1 MQVNQVHYS
10 TPQFSVLS
18 QDEREMIFK
27 GALEVMERVGGKFY
41 NEEAIEL
48 FKNSDALVT
57 DDNLVKIPASMTIR
71 ALNDSPN
78 KITLVSR
85 DGERNLHLG
94 RNEVYF
100 GTGSDC
106 PFIYCRETG
115 ERRRYTRNDVY
126 DAARVVDSLSNVDF
140 FMSHGLASDV
150 PHDET
155 YDRHQYFSMVKGT
168 KKPLVITAVDKE
180 GLKDIYEMQLLISGS
195 ESNFRLNPNF
205 AVYIEPSSPLAHSN
219 ECLEKLLF
227 CAEKSIPSI
236 YTPCPSAGATA
247 PASLAGMLVQTLAE
261 SLQGMVLAH
270 LKKPGMPFIMGGVVT
285 IMDMKTSNYCYGAP
299 EMSLSSAAL
308 TDVSKYLD
316 LPMFST
322 AGCTDARVVDE
333 QAALEAQISIE
344 TAFLS
349 GASLVHDV
357 GYLDSGLN
365 GSLEMLVL
373 CDEIIGMVK
382 HLGKGITVDEN
393 HLAADLIDEVGPG
406 GNFLTTSHTR
416 QHYKNEFYF
425 PKLLDRHNIE
435 AWTAQGKNTILD
447 YVNKNLDHILDNYEP
462 EPLPADVEKGMK
474 EIIKRAD
481 AKAEEAKVKTKAK
494 A

>member
-1 MQVNQVHYS
+1 MQVNQVHNS

-18 QDEREMIFK
+18 QDEREMIFR
-27 GALEVMERVGGKFY
+27 GALEVMERVGGRFY
-41 NEEAIEL
+41 HQEAIEL
-48 FKNSDALVT
+48 FKDSDAQVV
-57 DDNLVKIPASMTIR
+57 DESLVKIPSWLTLQ
-71 ALNDSPN
+71 ALKEAPG
-78 KITLVSR
+78 KITLCSR
-85 DGERNLHLG
+85 DGERNVHLG
-94 RNEVYF
+94 GNQVNF

-106 PFIYCRETG
+106 PFIYDRETG

-126 DAARVVDSLSNVDF
+126 EAARIVDYLPHIDF
-140 FMSHGLASDV
+140 FMSHGLADDV

-155 YDRHQYFSMVKGT
+155 YDRHQFFSMVKGT
-168 KKPLVITAVDKE
+168 KKPLVVTAVDGE
-180 GLKDIYEMQLLISGS
+180 GLQDLYQMELLLTGS
-195 ESNFRLNPNF
+195 EDEFRLNPRF
-205 AVYIEPSSPLAHSN
+205 AVYIEPSSPLAHSQ
-219 ECLEKLLF
+219 ECLEKILF
-227 CAEKSIPSI
+227 CAEKSIPVI

-247 PASLAGMLVQTLAE
+247 PASLAGMLIQTLAE
-261 SLQGMVLAH
+261 SLQGLVLSY

-308 TDVSKYLD
+308 TDVSKYLN

-349 GASLVHDV
+349 GASLVHDI

-382 HLGKGITVDEN
+382 HLGKGITVNEE
-393 HLAADLIDEVGPG
+393 HLAADLIDQVGPG
-406 GNFLTTSHTR
+406 GNFLTSKHTHR
-416 QHYKNEFYF
+416 HYQDEFYF
-425 PKLLDRHNIE
+425 PTLLDRHNIE
-435 AWTAQGKNTILD
+435 TWASRGKKTII
-447 YVNKNLDHILDNYEP
+447 DHVDEKLEKILGSHDP
-462 EPLPADVEKGMK
+462 EPLPEGVEEKMK
-474 EIIKRAD
+474 EIIEKAD
-481 AKAEEAKVKTKAK
+481 ARAEEAKSKK
-494 A
+494 

>member
-1 MQVNQVHYS
+1 MQVNQVHNS

-27 GALEVMERVGGKFY
+27 GALEVMERVGGRFF
-41 NEEAIEL
+41 NEEALEL
-48 FKNSDALVT
+48 FRNSDAQVT
-57 DDNLVKIPASMTIR
+57 DDNLVKIPSWMTIQ
-71 ALNDSPN
+71 ALNDAPN
-78 KITLVSR
+78 KVTLCSR
-85 DGERNLHLG
+85 DGERNVHLG
-94 RNEVYF
+94 KNQVYF

-106 PFIYCRETG
+106 PFIYDRKSG
-115 ERRRYTRNDVY
+115 ERRRYTREDIY
-126 DAARVVDSLSNVDF
+126 DAARVVDSLPNLDF
-140 FMSHGLASDV
+140 FMSLGLASDV
-150 PHDET
+150 PHNEV
-155 YDRHQYFSMVKGT
+155 YDRHQFFSMVRGT
-168 KKPLVITAVDKE
+168 KKPLVVTAVDRE
-180 GLKDIYEMQLLISGS
+180 GLNDLYQMELLITGT
-195 ESNFRLNPNF
+195 EDEFRLNPRF

-227 CAEKSIPSI
+227 CAEKSIPAI

-247 PASLAGMLVQTLAE
+247 PASIAGMLIQTLAE
-261 SLQGMVLAH
+261 SLQGLVLSH

-322 AGCTDARVVDE
+322 AGCSDSRVLDE
-333 QAALEAQISIE
+333 QAAIEAQISIE

-349 GASLVHDV
+349 GASLVHDI

-373 CDEIIGMVK
+373 CNEIIGMVK

-393 HLAADLIDEVGPG
+393 HLAANLIDQVGPG
-406 GNFLTTSHTR
+406 GNFLTSAHTFE
-416 QHYKNEFYF
+416 HYKNEFYF
-425 PKLLDRHNIE
+425 PKLLDRHNVE
-435 AWTAQGKNTILD
+435 TWKAQGKNTIND
-447 YVNKNLDHILDNYEP
+447 HIKKNLDNILDTYEP
-462 EPLPADVEKGMK
+462 EPLPEDVEKNMK
-474 EIIKRAD
+474 KIIEKAD
-481 AKAEEAKVKTKAK
+481 KKMEQSKNNK
-494 A
+494 

>member
-27 GALEVMERVGGKFY
+27 GALEVMERVGGRFF
-41 NEEAIEL
+41 NEEALEL
-48 FKNSDALVT
+48 FRNSDAQVT
-57 DDNLVKIPASMTIR
+57 EDNLVKIPSWMTIQ
-71 ALNDSPN
+71 AINDAPN
-78 KITLVSR
+78 TITLCSR
-85 DGERNLHLG
+85 DGERNVHLG
-94 RNEVYF
+94 KNQVYF

-106 PFIYCRETG
+106 PFIYDRNSG
-115 ERRRYTRNDVY
+115 ERRRYTCEDVY
-126 DAARVVDSLSNVDF
+126 NAARVVDSLPNLDF
-140 FMSHGLASDV
+140 FMSLGLASDV

-155 YDRHQYFSMVKGT
+155 YDRHQFFSMVRGT
-168 KKPLVITAVDKE
+168 KKPLVVTAVDKE
-180 GLKDIYEMQLLISGS
+180 GLHDLYQMELLLTGS
-195 ESNFRLNPNF
+195 EDEFRLNPRF

-227 CAEKSIPSI
+227 CAEKSIPAI

-247 PASLAGMLVQTLAE
+247 PASIAGMLIQTLAE
-261 SLQGMVLAH
+261 SLQGLVLSH

-299 EMSLSSAAL
+299 EMSLASAAL

-322 AGCTDARVVDE
+322 AGCSDARVLDE
-333 QAALEAQISIE
+333 QAAIEAQISIE

-349 GASLVHDV
+349 GASLVHDI

-373 CDEIIGMVK
+373 CNEIIGMVK
-382 HLGKGITVDEN
+382 HLGKGITVDED
-393 HLAADLIDEVGPG
+393 HLAADLIDQVGPG
-406 GNFLTTSHTR
+406 GNFLTTSHTFD
-416 QHYKNEFYF
+416 HYKNEFFF
-425 PKLLDRHNIE
+425 PKLLDRHNVE
-435 AWTAQGKNTILD
+435 TWAAQGKNTIVD
-447 YVNKNLDHILDNYEP
+447 HVNKSLDQILSTYEP
-462 EPLPADVEKGMK
+462 EPLPDGVEKKMK
-474 EIIKRAD
+474 EIIEKAD
-481 AKAEEAKVKTKAK
+481 KKMEQKKG
-494 A
+494 

>member
-27 GALEVMERVGGKFY
+27 GALEVMERVGGRFF
-41 NEEAIEL
+41 NEEALEL
-48 FKNSDALVT
+48 FRNSDAQVT
-57 DDNLVKIPASMTIR
+57 EDNLVKIPSWMTIQ
-71 ALNDSPN
+71 AINDAPN
-78 KITLVSR
+78 TITLCSR
-85 DGERNLHLG
+85 DGERNVHLG
-94 RNEVYF
+94 KNQVYF

-106 PFIYCRETG
+106 PFIYDRTSG
-115 ERRRYTRNDVY
+115 ERRRYTCEDIY
-126 DAARVVDSLSNVDF
+126 DAARVVDSLPNLDF
-140 FMSHGLASDV
+140 FMSLGLASDV

-155 YDRHQYFSMVKGT
+155 YDRHQFFSMVRGT
-168 KKPLVITAVDKE
+168 KKPLVVTAVDKE
-180 GLKDIYEMQLLISGS
+180 GLKDLYQMELLITGS
-195 ESNFRLNPNF
+195 EDEFRLNPRF

-227 CAEKSIPSI
+227 CAEKSIPAI

-247 PASLAGMLVQTLAE
+247 PASIAGMLIQTLAE
-261 SLQGMVLAH
+261 SLQGLVLSH

-299 EMSLSSAAL
+299 EMSLASAAL
-308 TDVSKYLD
+308 TDVSKYLN

-322 AGCTDARVVDE
+322 AGCSDARVLDE
-333 QAALEAQISIE
+333 QAAIEAQISIE

-373 CDEIIGMVK
+373 CNEIIGMVK
-382 HLGKGITVDEN
+382 HLGKGITVDED
-393 HLAADLIDEVGPG
+393 HLAANLIDQVGPG
-406 GNFLTTSHTR
+406 GNFLTTSHTFE
-416 QHYKNEFYF
+416 HYKDEFFF
-425 PKLLDRHNIE
+425 PKLLDRHNVE
-435 AWTAQGKNTILD
+435 TWAAQGKNTIVD
-447 YVNKNLDHILDNYEP
+447 HVNKSLEQILSTYEP
-462 EPLPADVEKGMK
+462 EPLPDGVEKKMK
-474 EIIKRAD
+474 EIIEKAD
-481 AKAEEAKVKTKAK
+481 KKMDQNKS
-494 A
+494 